1 MSTVQSQLKVP
12 FKVKAFAKYV
22 ARNNREVSLEIGKVY
37 EVTQMDNKG
46 LWWQSRGENN
56 LLGWFPSNY
65 TTVIEEQ
72 NVQIKEESEKVKNEE
87 KREEKIIVES
97 EKVKNEEVKQ
107 GTSLSLKVKPLPKQQ
122 SMTLINEEIP
132 TTDKVKVD
140 KGFSNAPF
148 QFVIHIVEARNL
160 KKVGDSESKTNPRAF
175 IFRRE
180 LFDDG
185 VGKSIFHTKQIKKT
199 VSPLFNEKFQIGV
212 IDPESE
218 TMVVRLCSSEKYT
231 LKGKNYL
238 GEISFPLRS
247 SARKYD
253 HPDYLFQW
261 FPVINGIGEVKIF
274 VQFIDKGVSSFGKPT
289 EVKQLS
295 HIGFDEKNGF
305 NLDNI
310 PEQWKSIING
320 VVGPKKDILKNPN
333 IANRVF
339 NILKEAEIE
348 AEKNG
353 EVISLNQQLPST
365 ITMNIPPPPPPPTS
379 TPKTDIQEEFS
390 NIKEDFSITQQLKEV
405 KLKKVNE
412 TPKSEEPEKN
422 TLEKILMDAL
432 DEFRWQIEGNDL
444 DKEEEWSE

>member
-1 MSTVQSQLKVP
+1 MK
-12 FKVKAFAKYV
+12 
-22 ARNNREVSLEIGKVY
+22 
-37 EVTQMDNKG
+37 
-46 LWWQSRGENN
+46 
-56 LLGWFPSNY
+56 
-65 TTVIEEQ
+65 
-72 NVQIKEESEKVKNEE
+72 
-87 KREEKIIVES
+87 
-97 EKVKNEEVKQ
+97 
-107 GTSLSLKVKPLPKQQ
+107 
-122 SMTLINEEIP
+122 
-132 TTDKVKVD
+132 
-140 KGFSNAPF
+140 
-148 QFVIHIVEARNL
+148 
-160 KKVGDSESKTNPRAF
+160 
-175 IFRRE
+175 
-180 LFDDG
+180 
-185 VGKSIFHTKQIKKT
+185 
-199 VSPLFNEKFQIGV
+199 
-212 IDPESE
+212 
-218 TMVVRLCSSEKYT
+218 
-231 LKGKNYL
+231 
-238 GEISFPLRS
+238 
-247 SARKYD
+247 
-253 HPDYLFQW
+253 
-261 FPVINGIGEVKIF
+261 
-274 VQFIDKGVSSFGKPT
+274 
-289 EVKQLS
+289 
-295 HIGFDEKNGF
+295 KNGF